1 MQGDMRVA
9 NRMHVKVPLERLPVI
24 IGKEGTT
31 KNEIMSKTGTLLT
44 IDSENSMVI
53 IEPEAPGV
61 PPINVMKAADIVK
74 AIGLGFTP
82 EEAFSLLN
90 EDNVL
95 VVIDLKNLL
104 GDNQNTLKR
113 IKGRIIG
120 EKGRARRTLEEM
132 TGTKI
137 VVGKYHVAIIGSYE
151 RAMAAKKAI
160 EMLAEGRQHGTVYR
174 HLDTVMRGIKRREAI
189 GLWEERGSHRP
200 F

>member
-1 MQGDMRVA
+1 MQGDIRVA

-82 EEAFSLLN
+82 EEAFSLLD

-189 GLWEERGSHRP
+189 GLWEERGSHRL

>member
-1 MQGDMRVA
+1 LQGDMRVA

-82 EEAFSLLN
+82 EEAFSLLD

>member
-1 MQGDMRVA
+1 
-9 NRMHVKVPLERLPVI
+9 
-24 IGKEGTT
+24 T

-82 EEAFSLLN
+82 EEAFSLLD

>member
-24 IGKEGTT
+24 IGKEGAT

-82 EEAFSLLN
+82 EEAFSLLD

>member
-1 MQGDMRVA
+1 MQGDMRAA

-31 KNEIMSKTGTLLT
+31 KNEIMSKTGTLIT
-44 IDSENSMVI
+44 VDSENSMVI

-82 EEAFSLLN
+82 EEAFYLLD

-174 HLDTVMRGIKRREAI
+174 HLDMVMRGIKRREAI
-189 GLWEERGSHRP
+189 GLWEERGSHR
-200 F
+200 FF

>member
-82 EEAFSLLN
+82 EEAFSLLD

>member
-1 MQGDMRVA
+1 MYRDIRVA
-9 NRMHVKVPLERLPVI
+9 NRMHVKVPMDRLPVI

-44 IDSENSMVI
+44 VDSENSMVI

-82 EEAFSLLN
+82 EEAFSLLD

-95 VVIDLKNLL
+95 VVVDLKNLL

-120 EKGRARRTLEEM
+120 EKGRARRTIEEM

-174 HLDTVMRGIKRREAI
+174 HLDTVMRSIKRREAL
-189 GLWEERGSHRP
+189 GLWEEQGSSGR